1 MNVTGC
7 GNCDS
12 TLPSFFM
19 QARDKL
25 AAEVAKLERRVN
37 ELRQVTQAVS
47 LRARPTALLC
57 PHTRLLAR
65 YQHSAV
71 LWVGEQASQDL
82 AHAENRLQEAGRQAD
97 LMVSYVEQSIIAE
110 QAMHRARGGGAI
122 STVRYTL

>member
-1 MNVTGC
+1 MHAPLHC
-7 GNCDS
+7 
-12 TLPSFFM
+12 
-19 QARDKL
+19 A
-25 AAEVAKLERRVN
+25 
-37 ELRQVTQAVS
+37 
-47 LRARPTALLC
+47 
-57 PHTRLLAR
+57 HTRLLAC

-71 LWVGEQASQDL
+71 GLVGEQASQDL